1 MLHPK
6 KILTCMRWAQR
17 RCPARPV
24 CNSWHNNTLGSVCHD
39 FTPMIG
45 GVTVLLESIR
55 MCIFN
60 AYQYVYTKFLVK
72 SQQDIRTQQK

>member
-39 FTPMIG
+39 FTPIIG
-45 GVTVLLESIR
+45 GVTVLLESMR

-60 AYQYVYTKFLVK
+60 AYQYMYILNFSSSHNKT
-72 SQQDIRTQQK
+72 